1 MNLKKIAIASS
12 VFAGITMPLTCH
24 AVTVTATHT
33 VESDAEF
40 TIDWVDAG
48 PTTTDAKDGE
58 VWGHLDMTQTREH
71 QHSENSAI
79 LKERLRQDR

>member
-12 VFAGITMPLTCH
+12 VIAGITMALTCH

-48 PTTTDAKDGE
+48 PTTT
-58 VWGHLDMTQTREH
+58 
-71 QHSENSAI
+71 
-79 LKERLRQDR
+79 

>member
-12 VFAGITMPLTCH
+12 VFAGITMALTCH

-40 TIDWVDAG
+40 TIDWVDA
-48 PTTTDAKDGE
+48 
-58 VWGHLDMTQTREH
+58 
-71 QHSENSAI
+71 
-79 LKERLRQDR
+79 